1 MMGRSA
7 GENTVNETA
16 GTEPTVFDPGDGS
29 AMGGNVSGAN
39 PQVSPPVNVPPAN
52 ADDSPC
58 SDASTATL
66 SSAADARQSA
76 TDSAGSSDASTTAPG
91 NAAAE
96 PEAWVSPA
104 RSGSGWGESS
114 SSAGGHSGAES
125 ATWGHSTGGESRPQ
139 SPMHAVAR
147 PLASATGV
155 SATFGI
161 GQTNA
166 LAVSP
171 DVGSSQANVG
181 SAGVR
186 AWRHWRWFVVLG
198 IIGLTIAVPV
208 FPLVWV
214 VMMGKAELA
223 RAIAET
229 DALDPNWRWEDIRAA
244 YSQIPRDPNGWPL
257 IEEIYRR
264 FDQKFVIYLGRLI
277 NDHRSEIRVAR
288 GLSPIFFDIF
298 PPRDEPLTEQWHGQ
312 LKLYL
317 EADFGIWDLLR
328 QLPRYEHISPPLVDT
343 PTDRWWLEFEKFL
356 TAANAVAFFHEY
368 FLHERKSDLAEE
380 CLLILTHSPNTSE
393 RAIHNGHGPCTV
405 GDNPWLVM
413 FDWRNAFVAR
423 MRRHLALTEVSAETL
438 EKCQRHTER
447 LLAQNALTPLVRF
460 HRAALHEIYSSVKAG
475 KMDWFKQM
483 PESNP
488 LRWVSGP
495 LDFSIW
501 EVSKYHLRRGVKVF
515 LDKVE
520 RSTAPLFADRH
531 HAELL
536 RQLNQLHR
544 LANASPED
552 QLALF
557 KSNSLPP
564 CGTEQWW
571 AGYFLPQPFR
581 GDKLQDLLWWRA
593 ELQALRVAIAAERYR
608 LKYGQWPDKLET
620 LVPEFLAEV
629 PGDPFNLPNPLR
641 LVRTVDGLVVY
652 SIGLNL
658 RDDGGDLSVDVV
670 VRLSDPSQRGLTG
683 MTPP

>member
-16 GTEPTVFDPGDGS
+16 GTGPTVFDPGDGS
-29 AMGGNVSGAN
+29 AIVGNVSGAN

-52 ADDSPC
+52 ADGSPC

-76 TDSAGSSDASTTAPG
+76 TDSTGSSDASTTAPG

-114 SSAGGHSGAES
+114 SSAGGHSDAES
-125 ATWGHSTGGESRPQ
+125 ATWGHLTGGESHPQ

-147 PLASATGV
+147 TLASATGV

-214 VMMGKAELA
+214 VVMGKAELA

-229 DALDPNWRWEDIRAA
+229 DALDPNWRWEDRFAWLA
-244 YSQIPRDPNGWPL
+244 HVPADRNGWPL
-257 IEEIYRR
+257 IEEVYRCFDRAALDELIAEPVVYPLR
-264 FDQKFVIYLGRLI
+264 FWAWAGQNDRQAPGDQVLPK
-277 NDHRSEIRVAR
+277 
-288 GLSPIFFDIF
+288 
-298 PPRDEPLTEQWHGQ
+298 
-312 LKLYL
+312 LKLHGSKITRSW
-317 EADFGIWDLLR
+317 ELLR
-328 QLPRYEHISPPLVDT
+328 QLPRYEIISRPWVEPFAVG
-343 PTDRWWLEFEKFL
+343 WLCAIGHLEDLDNWEATWVALCWCHEHFL
-356 TAANAVAFFHEY
+356 
-368 FLHERKSDLAEE
+368 LERKLEAAEE
-380 CLLILTHSPNTSE
+380 CLLILAHLANIYHENRALIYRTERHLCLASVSEQTLRKLQAQIEQLSAWNPLLSSVQFE
-393 RAIHNGHGPCTV
+393 RAYLDRIY
-405 GDNPWLVM
+405 
-413 FDWRNAFVAR
+413 
-423 MRRHLALTEVSAETL
+423 RRL
-438 EKCQRHTER
+438 E
-447 LLAQNALTPLVRF
+447 
-460 HRAALHEIYSSVKAG
+460 AG
-475 KMDWFKQM
+475 QEDWFEKRI
-483 PESNP
+483 PEYNP
-488 LRWVSGP
+488 ERNIP
-495 LDFSIW
+495 EPADPTMW
-501 EVSKYHLRRGVKVF
+501 EVSKYYVRKGWNTF
-515 LDKVE
+515 IDKLE
-520 RSTAPLFADRH
+520 RATAAYFVYRH

-536 RQLNQLHR
+536 SRYNHWHR
-544 LANASPED
+544 LATAPPER
-552 QLALF
+552 QLAVF
-557 KSNSLPP
+557 ASRIEPRFD
-564 CGTEQWW
+564 TEDLW
-571 AGYFLPQPFR
+571 AGFYLPQPFYR
-581 GDKLQDLLWWRA
+581 GFRVGVFKLTNLTGLLNHRA
-593 ELQALRVAIAAERYR
+593 QLQTLRVAIAAERYR

-658 RDDGGDLSVDVV
+658 RDDGGDGDYFLMSWCGFTTLRGVV
-670 VRLSDPSQRGLTG
+670 
-683 MTPP
+683 